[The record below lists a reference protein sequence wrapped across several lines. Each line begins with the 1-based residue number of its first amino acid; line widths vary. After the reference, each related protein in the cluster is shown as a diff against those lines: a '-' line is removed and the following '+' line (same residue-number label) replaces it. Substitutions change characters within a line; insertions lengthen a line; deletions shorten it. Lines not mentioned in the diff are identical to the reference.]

1 MPDLVVRNANIWTG
15 DGARADTFV
24 VRDGRCAFVGVERD
38 VSPSVGATI
47 LDLGGRFVMPGFTDA
62 HVHLLWTGIAMHSVD
77 LKGVTSS
84 EEAVR
89 RVAERVASTAPGG
102 WVTGAGWDQHSW
114 PDRRFPDRRVLD
126 AVSPDHP
133 VMLTHTSGHCT
144 WVNTAALRAAGITA
158 TTPVPTGG
166 AIDLD
171 EHGEPSGILRD
182 NASKLVS
189 DTMPHPSQSD
199 RIATAERAIAAA
211 HRLGLTGVHAM
222 NVGRGE
228 YQALHALNDAGKL
241 HLRVRMF
248 LAHELLDE
256 WIARNA
262 ATGDGD
268 EMLRIGGVK
277 FFADGALGSLT
288 AWMEQPYEGSTDVGF
303 PLQPVA
309 DLERDVRRSLE
320 QGLAPAIHAIGD
332 RANRETLD
340 LFERVRDVA
349 SGLPRRIEHAQV
361 LLPGDV
367 ARFAALG
374 VTASVQPIHAT
385 ADWRKVD
392 REWGDRGRGSYAF
405 RSLAEAGVNLAFGSD
420 TPVETMDP
428 IAGVHAAVTRRTADG
443 EPPAGWYPDQRLSL
457 SDALRHYTAGPAL
470 AVQESDRFGRIAVG
484 HHADFVVL
492 SQDPFAVDD
501 PMRLLDTEIEMTV
514 VGGEIVYQKG

>member
-1 MPDLVVRNANIWTG
+1 M
-15 DGARADTFV
+15 
-24 VRDGRCAFVGVERD
+24 RDGRYVFVGAPRD
-38 VSPSVGATI
+38 FALPAETEV

-62 HVHLLWTGIAMHSVD
+62 HVHLLWTGLAMQSVD
-77 LKGVTSS
+77 LKGVASI
-84 EEAVR
+84 EESVG
-89 RVAERVASTAPGG
+89 RVAERASRTEKGG

-189 DTMPHPSQSD
+189 DAMPHPSQSD
-199 RIATAERAIAAA
+199 RIATTERAIAAA
-211 HRLGLTGVHAM
+211 HRLGLTGIHAM
-222 NVGRGE
+222 NIGRGE
-228 YQALHALNDAGKL
+228 YQTLHALNDAGKL

-288 AWMEQPYEGSTDVGF
+288 AWMEQPYEGSTEVSF

-332 RANRETLD
+332 RANREALD
-340 LFERVRDVA
+340 LFERGGDLA
-349 SGLPRRIEHAQV
+349 PGLPRRIEHAQA
-361 LLPGDV
+361 LLPGDA
-367 ARFAALG
+367 ARFAALR

-385 ADWRKVD
+385 ADWQKVD
-392 REWGDRGRGSYAF
+392 REWGERGRGAYAF
-405 RSLAEAGVNLAFGSD
+405 ASLSEAGVNLAFGSD
-420 TPVETMDP
+420 TPVEAMDP
-428 IAGVHAAVTRRTADG
+428 IAGLHAAVTRRTADG
-443 EPPAGWYPDQRLSL
+443 EPPAGWYPDQRVALGE
-457 SDALRHYTAGPAL
+457 ALRHYTTGPAL
-470 AVQESDRFGRIAVG
+470 AVQESDRFGRIALG

-492 SQDPFAVDD
+492 SQDPFAVAD

-514 VGGEIVYQKG
+514 IGGEVVYQKG